1 MKYRILINTIYLFVF
16 VIIFFYIKN
25 YITDLNA
32 NVKVLQN
39 EIEERVIQNDSIS
52 KKLDSIAVKKV
63 EVINNI
69 QNRSTIINNL
79 QEELN
84 KTPTFDTSISNA
96 IIFLNEF
103 GSKKL

>member
-16 VIIFFYIKN
+16 VIIFFYIKI

-39 EIEERVIQNDSIS
+39 EIEDRVIQNDSIS

-63 EVINNI
+63 EIINNI

-103 GSKKL
+103 GNKKL

>member
-1 MKYRILINTIYLFVF
+1 MKYRILINIIYLFVF

-39 EIEERVIQNDSIS
+39 EIEERVVQNDSIS
-52 KKLDSIAVKKV
+52 KKLDSIAIQKV

-69 QNRSTIINNL
+69 QNRSTTINNL

-84 KTPTFDTSISNA
+84 KTPVFDTSISNA

>member
-1 MKYRILINTIYLFVF
+1 MKYRILINAIYLFVF

-39 EIEERVIQNDSIS
+39 EIEERVVQNDSIS

-63 EVINNI
+63 EIINNI

>member
-52 KKLDSIAVKKV
+52 KKLDSIAIKKV

-69 QNRSTIINNL
+69 QNRSIIINNL

>member
-1 MKYRILINTIYLFVF
+1 MKYRILINAIYLFVF

-39 EIEERVIQNDSIS
+39 EIEGRVIQNDSIS

-63 EVINNI
+63 EIINNI

>member
-52 KKLDSIAVKKV
+52 KKLDSIAIKKV

-79 QEELN
+79 QE
-84 KTPTFDTSISNA
+84 DYSQQ
-96 IIFLNEF
+96 
-103 GSKKL
+103 

>member
-39 EIEERVIQNDSIS
+39 EIEERVVQNDSIS
-52 KKLDSIAVKKV
+52 KKLDSIAIKKV

>member
-52 KKLDSIAVKKV
+52 KKLDSIAIKKV

>member
-39 EIEERVIQNDSIS
+39 EIEERVIQNDSIY
-52 KKLDSIAVKKV
+52 KKLDSIAIKKV

-84 KTPTFDTSISNA
+84 NTPTFDTSISNA

>member
-1 MKYRILINTIYLFVF
+1 

-39 EIEERVIQNDSIS
+39 EIEERVVQNDSIS
-52 KKLDSIAVKKV
+52 KKLDSIAIQKV

-69 QNRSTIINNL
+69 QNRSTTINNL

-84 KTPTFDTSISNA
+84 KTPVFDTSISNA

>member
-1 MKYRILINTIYLFVF
+1 MKYRILINIIYLFVF

-25 YITDLNA
+25 YITDLNT

-39 EIEERVIQNDSIS
+39 EIEDRVIQNDSIS
-52 KKLDSIAVKKV
+52 KKLDSIAIQKV
-63 EVINNI
+63 EIINNI

-79 QEELN
+79 QEV
-84 KTPTFDTSISNA
+84 FDTSISNA

-103 GSKKL
+103 GNKKL